1 MSQSNG
7 RIRKALHH
15 LNVAYTMPYVNAN
28 QTQREVGEFHMLAEE
43 LEVNRCRN
51 RDTGGGVAIAPIT
64 HARSTPE
71 NMHGADSLL
80 LFHGHDAV
88 HGLYEFLINRARK

>member
-1 MSQSNG
+1 
-7 RIRKALHH
+7 
-15 LNVAYTMPYVNAN
+15 MPYINAN

-43 LEVNRCRN
+43 LEANRFRN
-51 RDTGGGVAIAPIT
+51 RDNGGGMAIAPI
-64 HARSTPE
+64 ARATSAPE